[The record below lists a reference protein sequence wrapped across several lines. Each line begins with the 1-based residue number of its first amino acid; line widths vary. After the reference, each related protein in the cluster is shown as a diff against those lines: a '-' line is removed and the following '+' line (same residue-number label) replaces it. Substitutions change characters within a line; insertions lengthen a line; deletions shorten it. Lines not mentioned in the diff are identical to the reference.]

1 MRYAYDAFGNR
12 TGLREG
18 ERETRYTYNALNQLV
33 SLTDGETTEKYAYD
47 KRGNLTEHLRNG
59 ALANQYLYGALNRL
73 EKAVNGEGIEASYQ
87 YNGLGYRTGK
97 SIRESLPDPEKQVR
111 YTIDLTRQYHNLL
124 QKEEEGEI
132 LSFLWDGGAAGMR
145 PEKPEYY
152 LRDDL
157 GSPIRLLGENG
168 ELTESYGYDEFGRDL
183 YGNQGEVQPFGY
195 TGYQYDRVSDTYF
208 AQAREYVPDVGRF
221 VETDIILGAIQM
233 PITMNRYSYCFNN
246 GLILV
251 DLNGAWPAT
260 RDAFD
265 GLKGFCQ
272 NIDEKLYDINQ
283 GINRGLSTVEQRLDS
298 MLDGIERGL
307 DNISSGLY
315 NVKTEIKN
323 TANNV
328 AEEAK
333 ELWENNKSKIA
344 DFMYEN
350 KAGIISALAI
360 VVAGVFGFATGGAG
374 LALIAVIS
382 LAASGGI
389 AGALNFVTGG
399 NFINGFAGGA
409 VTTTLSMTGLPIWAA
424 AGIGAA
430 VTTVLNNTDIGNA
443 WYLDVLEK
451 TADAMALAI
460 ILPFSKIGKLIDVPL
475 NGVESLVMNYF
486 LQVYEAGVNLIIE
499 FIEEIKK
506 NFFRTSVMCDET

>member
-1 MRYAYDAFGNR
+1 
-12 TGLREG
+12 
-18 ERETRYTYNALNQLV
+18 
-33 SLTDGETTEKYAYD
+33 
-47 KRGNLTEHLRNG
+47 
-59 ALANQYLYGALNRL
+59 
-73 EKAVNGEGIEASYQ
+73 
-87 YNGLGYRTGK
+87 
-97 SIRESLPDPEKQVR
+97 
-111 YTIDLTRQYHNLL
+111 
-124 QKEEEGEI
+124 
-132 LSFLWDGGAAGMR
+132 
-145 PEKPEYY
+145 
-152 LRDDL
+152 
-157 GSPIRLLGENG
+157 
-168 ELTESYGYDEFGRDL
+168 
-183 YGNQGEVQPFGY
+183 
-195 TGYQYDRVSDTYF
+195 
-208 AQAREYVPDVGRF
+208 
-221 VETDIILGAIQM
+221 M

-283 GINRGLSTVEQRLDS
+283 GINRGLSTVEQGLDS
-298 MLDGIERGL
+298 MLDGIERGLDNISDGIGKGLDNVANGLERGL

-382 LAASGGI
+382 SAASGGV

-506 NFFRTSVMCDET
+506 SFFRTSVMCDET